1 MCEISKQIFNDGK
14 AYGFNI
20 GEAKGIKIGEA
31 KGIKIGEA
39 KGIKVGEIKT
49 YANMINNNL
58 ITLDQALSSLN
69 MSTEEFV
76 NLANQYKIVI
86 NYK

>member
-31 KGIKIGEA
+31 NGIKIGEA

-69 MSTEEFV
+69 ISIEEFL
-76 NLANQYKIVI
+76 NLANKYGIVI
-86 NYK
+86 NCH